1 MFYFA
6 WIILVAAGLL
16 ASLGV
21 FLWALRTGQFF
32 DQERA
37 RYLPLS
43 DPYPLPPVE
52 NPSKLSR
59 EVYALILVI
68 GIGLL
73 GMIVT
78 IFLTLTRVKG

>member
-32 DQERA
+32 DQEKA

-43 DPYPLPPVE
+43 DAYPLPPVE